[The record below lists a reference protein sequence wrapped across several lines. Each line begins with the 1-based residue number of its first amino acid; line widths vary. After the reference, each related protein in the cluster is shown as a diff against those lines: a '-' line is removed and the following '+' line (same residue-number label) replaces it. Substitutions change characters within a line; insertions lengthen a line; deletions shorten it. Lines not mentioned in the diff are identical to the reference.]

1 MNAKLSVVVPMFNV
15 ELYLS
20 PLLKSLATQEMDGL
34 EFILVDDGSTDGTSR
49 IARSQVARDRRFSV
63 ITQEN
68 QGLSAARNAG
78 IRKASGEYLAF
89 ADADDLVPASAYR
102 MLVGS
107 LEESG
112 SDLASGDVRRLTSQG
127 TSLYPG
133 YAGTFATTRRRTH
146 ITRDEA
152 LIADRMVWNKVFRH
166 SFWDANG
173 FAFRLPQ
180 YEDGP
185 VTIHAHIAASAVDV
199 IAHVVYLWRIR
210 EMGEPSITQRQ
221 YEADNIGTRMRM
233 MVDISEVIRNLSPSL
248 CAAYA
253 RDMLLGDI
261 DVAMTATK
269 FNSSDSLAGTVEL
282 VNHFVA
288 SIDPGV
294 LGELDAEYRRR
305 VYLLAGG
312 RVEELREQLL
322 ADGAA
327 PR

>member
-1 MNAKLSVVVPMFNV
+1 
-15 ELYLS
+15 
-20 PLLKSLATQEMDGL
+20 
-34 EFILVDDGSTDGTSR
+34 
-49 IARSQVARDRRFSV
+49 
-63 ITQEN
+63 
-68 QGLSAARNAG
+68 
-78 IRKASGEYLAF
+78 
-89 ADADDLVPASAYR
+89 
-102 MLVGS
+102 
-107 LEESG
+107 
-112 SDLASGDVRRLTSQG
+112 
-127 TSLYPG
+127 
-133 YAGTFATTRRRTH
+133 
-146 ITRDEA
+146 
-152 LIADRMVWNKVFRH
+152 
-166 SFWDANG
+166 
-173 FAFRLPQ
+173 
-180 YEDGP
+180 
-185 VTIHAHIAASAVDV
+185 
-199 IAHVVYLWRIR
+199 
-210 EMGEPSITQRQ
+210 
-221 YEADNIGTRMRM
+221 M